1 MGRLAWLAVPL
12 MLAWTTGALAEVDGD
27 DFLKLMRQPS
37 KRELAQ
43 RYIDNAADKW
53 DGSVF
58 CTPEENRADARFEA
72 VLHYFEDNPASMWRP
87 QRYLIIQGL
96 RAAFP
101 CPPGARK

>member
-1 MGRLAWLAVPL
+1 
-12 MLAWTTGALAEVDGD
+12 MLAWTTGVLAEVDGD

-58 CTPEENRADARFEA
+58 CTPEESRADARFEA
-72 VLHYFEDNPASMWRP
+72 VLHYFEENPASMWRP

-101 CPPGARK
+101 CPK

>member
-1 MGRLAWLAVPL
+1 MRHVAWFALPL
-12 MLAWTTGALAEVDGD
+12 MLAWGTAVLAEVDGD
-27 DFLKLMRQPS
+27 DFLELMRQPS

-72 VLHYFEDNPASMWRP
+72 VLRYFEDNPTSMWRP

-96 RAAFP
+96 RTAFP
-101 CPPGARK
+101 CPK